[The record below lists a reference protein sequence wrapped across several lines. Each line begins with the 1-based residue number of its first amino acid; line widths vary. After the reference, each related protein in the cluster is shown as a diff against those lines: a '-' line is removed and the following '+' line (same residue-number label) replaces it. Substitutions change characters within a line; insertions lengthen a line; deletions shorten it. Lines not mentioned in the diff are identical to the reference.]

1 MLKDVNDR
9 DEDARNLAKLLRDI
23 PCKINIIPFNS
34 WPGSGYEC
42 STEERV
48 ASFAR
53 ILENA
58 GYDAPV
64 RRPRGRDILAA
75 CGQLKSASQ
84 RTRVTV
90 KTGDGKQAE

>member
-1 MLKDVNDR
+1 V
-9 DEDARNLAKLLRDI
+9 KLLRDI

-42 STEERV
+42 SEESRIET
-48 ASFAR
+48 FAR

-64 RRPRGRDILAA
+64 RKPRGRDILAA

-84 RTRVTV
+84 RAKVTV
-90 KTGDGKQAE
+90 KTGDGDRAG